1 LSLTCNSKREGG
13 RSSAEHVA
21 VARARDSAALGG
33 EEVVLGERGKAKAA
47 RPIGDSSKT
56 GGPALEETVV
66 EGGDVGAGSAGGWT
80 GGIEGVAAN
89 HQGTIHTQLH
99 ATQHSRQRVNRA
111 S

>member
-1 LSLTCNSKREGG
+1 
-13 RSSAEHVA
+13 
-21 VARARDSAALGG
+21 
-33 EEVVLGERGKAKAA
+33 
-47 RPIGDSSKT
+47 
-56 GGPALEETVV
+56 V

-89 HQGTIHTQLH
+89 YQGTIHTQLH